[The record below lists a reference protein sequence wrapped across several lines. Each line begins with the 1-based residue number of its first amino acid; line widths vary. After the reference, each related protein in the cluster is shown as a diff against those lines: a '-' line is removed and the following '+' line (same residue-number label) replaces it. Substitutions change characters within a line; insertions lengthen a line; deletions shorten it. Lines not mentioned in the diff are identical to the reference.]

1 MKIRA
6 ELIWKGVD
14 VCASIEFKA
23 RDLETAR
30 LCLEQLIKAE
40 NTVLPFRVK
49 SKKHPFRNLADIP
62 TRTWRILNP
71 GENEIEV
78 HRLMDKKRGVEIS
91 LSEGSEDLDI

>member
-14 VCASIEFKA
+14 VCASVEFKV

-30 LCLEQLIKAE
+30 LCIEQLIKTE
-40 NTVLPFRVK
+40 NTIVPFRVK
-49 SKKHPFRNLADIP
+49 SKKHPFRNLADLP
-62 TRTWRILNP
+62 AHTWRILKT

-91 LSEGSEDLDI
+91 LAEGSEDLDI

>member
-6 ELIWKGVD
+6 ELIWKGVN
-14 VCASIEFKA
+14 VCASVEFKA
-23 RDLETAR
+23 HDLETAR
-30 LCLEQLIKAE
+30 LCLEQMTRME

-62 TRTWRILNP
+62 AQTWRILNT
-71 GENEIEV
+71 GKNEIQV
-78 HRLMDKKRGVEIS
+78 HRLMDAKRGVEIS